1 MIGWMVVKQYLDKQW
16 VELIRIESDK
26 ELSEEELKEALE
38 TMKDLIFDADKI
50 NIISGNSVVI
60 FKRQD
65 GPVKVEFE
73 ISDI

>member
-60 FKRQD
+60 FKRHD

>member
-16 VELIRIESDK
+16 VELIRMKSE

-38 TMKDLIFDADKI
+38 TMKDLIFDSDKI
-50 NIISGNSVVI
+50 NITSGNSVVI